1 MARSCVSAR
10 SSSGRRRALAIGLEG
25 CSSASVVVCTRTV
38 HAQVLPEHMASNCLE
53 FNCDF
58 SSGRNFARQPGGADV
73 PSDGGYA
80 RSVARAVPGGD
91 GDGEGGVSEAE
102 ARLVG
107 RALREAVQLGGDGAA
122 VQHLLSSCYCPLAA
136 VELALCEVPPPHG
149 TGNRGCHGGQRR
161 LHPGW
166 NHSAARLQT
175 TRNQGNHTQVV
186 LRMPSALQP
195 CVRQPSVAQAAK
207 TGHAPGVKLLLAA
220 RAAPCAQPAG
230 LGKTALHAAAE
241 AGHEAVAR
249 LLVAVDP
256 QA

>member
-1 MARSCVSAR
+1 MARSCASAR

-38 HAQVLPEHMASNCLE
+38 RAQVLPEHMASNCLE

-80 RSVARAVPGGD
+80 RSVARAVPDGD

-107 RALREAVQLGGDGAA
+107 RALREAVHLGGDGAA

-136 VELALCEVPPPHG
+136 VELALCEVPPPQG
-149 TGNRGCHGGQRR
+149 TENRGCHRGQRR
-161 LHPGW
+161 LHPGC
-166 NHSAARLQT
+166 NHSAANHT
-175 TRNQGNHTQVV
+175 ANHTQVG
-186 LRMPSALQP
+186 LRMQSALQP
-195 CVRQPSVAQAAK
+195 CVRQPSAAQAAK

-220 RAAPCAQPAG
+220 RATPCAQPAG

-241 AGHEAVAR
+241 AGHEAIAR

-256 QA
+256 QAAGRVG